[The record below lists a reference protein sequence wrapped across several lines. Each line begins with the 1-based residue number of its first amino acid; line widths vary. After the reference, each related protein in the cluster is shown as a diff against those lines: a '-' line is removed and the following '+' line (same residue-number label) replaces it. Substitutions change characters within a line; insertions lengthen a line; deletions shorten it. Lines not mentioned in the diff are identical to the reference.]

1 MNTSAVVQAEENAR
15 QDGAPDIFGRDP
27 IPPGNFLDRWLL
39 RHLNAI
45 ALAVV
50 AAGFAV
56 RVFVASRTYLNPD
69 EALHYLLLN
78 QSSVYQAYKASLTN
92 AHPPL
97 IYLVLYYWH
106 FLGRSELMLR
116 LPSVIAGTAFCWMAF
131 KWMGNV
137 FGKAAGLIGLVLC
150 AFSPAMV
157 SLSAEVRAYA
167 LLLFSLAGA
176 LYYLDRA
183 FREKSVRQMW
193 CFSIFLYLAI
203 LSHYSALFFTM
214 AVGLYS
220 LARIADS
227 HLPRKV
233 VIAWAEGQAVA
244 LAIYGFLYVT
254 HVSKLKNSIAVW
266 SLGFDSS
273 YFHKDA
279 ISLFTFTWENTV
291 NIFLFL
297 FAQRFVALTVLLFF
311 TASVTYFFGRDLLS
325 GKGNSQSSRLGILL
339 LFPFIAVW
347 GASIA
352 GVYPYV
358 GSRHTVFLAPFVI
371 AGASYLLAA
380 VSGQRLWAALL
391 IAIFLMAM
399 SKTAD
404 KPVEPEVS
412 NEDHTPAE
420 MATAVRYMEESIP
433 RGDHILV
440 DFQSSLPMTY
450 YFCGPKNIIAVET
463 FHGDYF
469 EFTCNGYPIVSL
481 QIWKLIPRSFQLK
494 FEKMARSHGL
504 KPGDRVWVYQT
515 GWGADL
521 GTDLAANDPAFRC
534 LAPRKFGG
542 GVTVTPFIVGPDFS
556 PEPPLGAC

>member
-1 MNTSAVVQAEENAR
+1 VNTSAIAQAEENAR
-15 QDGAPDIFGRDP
+15 QDRAPE
-27 IPPGNFLDRWLL
+27 IPGGGPNPSANLLERWLL
-39 RHLNAI
+39 NHLT
-45 ALAVV
+45 ALALAIV

-56 RVFVASRTYLNPD
+56 RVFVASRIYLNPD

-78 QSSVYQAYKASLTN
+78 QASVFLAYKASLTN

-116 LPSVIAGTAFCWMAF
+116 LPSVIAGTAFCWVAF

-137 FGKAAGLIGLVLC
+137 FGKAAGLIGLIFC

-157 SLSAEVRAYA
+157 TLSAEVRAYA
-167 LLLFSLAGA
+167 LLLFSVAGA
-176 LYYLDRA
+176 LYFLDQA
-183 FREKSVRQMW
+183 FKEKSVRQMW

-203 LSHYSALFFTM
+203 LSHYSAFFFTL
-214 AVGLYS
+214 AAGLYA

-227 HLPRKV
+227 HLPRRV
-233 VIAWAEGQAVA
+233 VMAWAEGQAGA

-266 SLGFDSS
+266 STGFDTS
-273 YFHKDA
+273 YFHRDT
-279 ISLFTFTWENTV
+279 IGLFTFTQENTL

-297 FAQRFVALTVLLFF
+297 FAQRFVAHAMLLFF
-311 TASVTYFFGRDLLS
+311 AAGVTYFFGRDLLS
-325 GKGNSQSSRLGILL
+325 RKGCSPSSRLGILL
-339 LFPFIAVW
+339 LFPFISVW

-352 GVYPYV
+352 GIYPYI

-371 AGASYLLAA
+371 AGASYVLAA
-380 VSGQRLWAALL
+380 VSGQRLWAGLL
-391 IAIFLMAM
+391 IAVLLMAL
-399 SKTAD
+399 SKAAD

-420 MATAVRYMEESIP
+420 MAAAVSYMERSIP

-450 YFCGPKNIIAVET
+450 YFCGPRNIIAIET
-463 FHGDYF
+463 FRGNYF

-481 QIWKLIPRSFQLK
+481 QIWKLIARSFPIQ
-494 FEKMARSHGL
+494 FEKMARSHDL

-515 GWGADL
+515 GWGDDL
-521 GTDLAANDPAFRC
+521 GTELAAHDAAYRC

-542 GVTVTPFIVGPDFS
+542 GITVTPFIVGPDYS
-556 PEPPLGAC
+556 PEPPVGGC